1 MRLLTLCV
9 AQARMGAKV
18 RVRIPGPDRYGVL
31 LAVFVLGAFG
41 NFSSRFLSL
50 YLIILFITDFLT

>member
-1 MRLLTLCV
+1 MLLKQEWV
-9 AQARMGAKV
+9 PKS
-18 RVRIPGPDRYGVL
+18 VRIPGPDIYGVL

>member
-1 MRLLTLCV
+1 MLLEQECV
-9 AQARMGAKV
+9 LKSESESQDL
-18 RVRIPGPDRYGVL
+18 IHHGVL
-31 LAVFVLGAFG
+31 LAVFVLGRVG